1 MNKSLLRKLF
11 PLGIV
16 FLVIVFA
23 MPGNSKFPY
32 DYRKGR
38 EWKYETLFAEFDFP
52 IYKTAEQMR
61 EERNS
66 MSQTVIPYY
75 KYSDEA
81 ATEVFS
87 SAAALPLGRVSGAT
101 LSSLR
106 SVYSTGVIADESR
119 RQRNDPAGD
128 SEVIYLQKDKRAYKI
143 PKTEVYGQADAKAK
157 VLADVRP
164 LTSLNVDSLFRATG
178 LYDLIVPNVLYDE
191 QTTELVHEESSEE
204 ISPTSGYVTAGQL
217 IVSEGELVT
226 ADIEQMLDSYKA
238 EYEQNVG
245 YSGSPLLSLLGN
257 IIVAAALVV
266 LLYFIIYF
274 CCPAVFADTRYY
286 YVLTLFTLSSVA
298 TLLLSSFAEN
308 LLFFVP
314 YTLFAIM
321 YQAFMPPKDI
331 APIYIVSLSP
341 LLMSSHSGPMLF
353 FIFAVSGLVMIF
365 IFKYFQQGWKQ
376 FIASVLNFA
385 MVAAMYLGF
394 LASGLIPSGDWG
406 SVLGLL
412 VGSVFT
418 VAGYPLVY
426 LFERIFNMVSNSR
439 LLELCDTSNPLIRT
453 LEQKA
458 PGTFQHSLQVMNMA
472 DAVARSVGVNPDLVR
487 AGALYHDI
495 GKMLNPLC
503 FIENEF
509 VVKDGAHYHDGLTP
523 QQSAHDILRH
533 VPDGVEIAQKHRL
546 PKVIIGFISSHH
558 GTTVVR
564 YFYEKFL
571 SGGGDPAQIG
581 DFRYDGRKPRDKAQI
596 VLMLC
601 DSVEAASRTLKGN
614 SEKIY
619 SDFVE
624 SIVDGKMSEGQFDD
638 ADITIREL
646 NAAKQTLKE
655 YLAQLNHERIVYPKK
670 KSNNK

>member
-178 LYDLIVPNVLYDE
+178 LYDLIVPNVIYDE

-226 ADIEQMLDSYKA
+226 ADI
-238 EYEQNVG
+238 
-245 YSGSPLLSLLGN
+245 
-257 IIVAAALVV
+257 
-266 LLYFIIYF
+266 
-274 CCPAVFADTRYY
+274 
-286 YVLTLFTLSSVA
+286 
-298 TLLLSSFAEN
+298 
-308 LLFFVP
+308 
-314 YTLFAIM
+314 
-321 YQAFMPPKDI
+321 
-331 APIYIVSLSP
+331 
-341 LLMSSHSGPMLF
+341 
-353 FIFAVSGLVMIF
+353 
-365 IFKYFQQGWKQ
+365 QG
-376 FIASVLNFA
+376 
-385 MVAAMYLGF
+385 
-394 LASGLIPSGDWG
+394 
-406 SVLGLL
+406 
-412 VGSVFT
+412 
-418 VAGYPLVY
+418 
-426 LFERIFNMVSNSR
+426 RI
-439 LLELCDTSNPLIRT
+439 
-453 LEQKA
+453 
-458 PGTFQHSLQVMNMA
+458 
-472 DAVARSVGVNPDLVR
+472 
-487 AGALYHDI
+487 
-495 GKMLNPLC
+495 
-503 FIENEF
+503 
-509 VVKDGAHYHDGLTP
+509 
-523 QQSAHDILRH
+523 
-533 VPDGVEIAQKHRL
+533 
-546 PKVIIGFISSHH
+546 
-558 GTTVVR
+558 
-564 YFYEKFL
+564 
-571 SGGGDPAQIG
+571 
-581 DFRYDGRKPRDKAQI
+581 
-596 VLMLC
+596 
-601 DSVEAASRTLKGN
+601 
-614 SEKIY
+614 
-619 SDFVE
+619 
-624 SIVDGKMSEGQFDD
+624 
-638 ADITIREL
+638 
-646 NAAKQTLKE
+646 
-655 YLAQLNHERIVYPKK
+655 
-670 KSNNK
+670 

>member
-365 IFKYFQQGWKQ
+365 
-376 FIASVLNFA
+376 
-385 MVAAMYLGF
+385 MAAYYRF
-394 LASGLIPSGDWG
+394 PGLIADGALCIYGIILFALFKIIP
-406 SVLGLL
+406 VTLTL
-412 VGSVFT
+412 
-418 VAGYPLVY
+418 AGIAGFILSIGMAVDANI
-426 LFERIFNMVSNSR
+426 LIFERTKE
-439 LLELCDTSNPLIRT
+439 ELKAGRT
-453 LEQKA
+453 LFTA
-458 PGTFQHSLQVMNMA
+458 INSGFDRAFTSIFDSNVTTIISCIILYMLGTSIVKGFALTLALGV
-472 DAVARSVGVNPDLVR
+472 AVSMFTAITVTRNFMHLIFGTGDL
-487 AGALYHDI
+487 
-495 GKMLNPLC
+495 
-503 FIENEF
+503 
-509 VVKDGAHYHDGLTP
+509 
-523 QQSAHDILRH
+523 
-533 VPDGVEIAQKHRL
+533 KH
-546 PKVIIGFISSHH
+546 PEWFGIKKS
-558 GTTVVR
+558 
-564 YFYEKFL
+564 E
-571 SGGGDPAQIG
+571 IG
-581 DFRYDGRKPRDKAQI
+581 DEYKA
-596 VLMLC
+596 
-601 DSVEAASRTLKGN
+601 VETKR
-614 SEKIY
+614 EK
-619 SDFVE
+619 
-624 SIVDGKMSEGQFDD
+624 
-638 ADITIREL
+638 
-646 NAAKQTLKE
+646 AKFGILD
-655 YLAQLNHERIVYPKK
+655 
-670 KSNNK
+670 